1 MLEAPF
7 PTLVHMATKKSTSK
21 MPATPSIGQGHF
33 IHALA
38 TDGTWRVAIV
48 DEWVIG
54 SRRMLA
60 PFDAVHPDGSLDC
73 AGAELAEGHL
83 PVDLGRA
90 DRFYEARAAQ
100 CSAIDDLWDNGAGAR
115 ILDNAPARWRTWAN
129 GALPPLI
136 RAKAAQRLFESAGA
150 SFDQAAAEL
159 ALAGALQENIEI
171 AKARMSGL
179 GASDQEAIDAM
190 DAATIADRAARRKAP
205 KRAASA

>member
-1 MLEAPF
+1 
-7 PTLVHMATKKSTSK
+7 MATKKSTSI
-21 MPATPSIGQGHF
+21 PTAPSSTIGQGHF

-38 TDGTWRVAIV
+38 ADGTWRVALV
-48 DEWVIG
+48 DEWTIG
-54 SRRMLA
+54 DRQLLA

-83 PVDLGRA
+83 PLDLGRA

-100 CSAIDDLWDNGAGAR
+100 CAAIDELWEGGAGAR
-115 ILDNAPARWRTWAN
+115 ILENAPSRWRTWAG

-150 SFDQAAAEL
+150 SFDEAMAEL

-171 AKARMSGL
+171 SKARMSGL
-179 GASDQEAIDAM
+179 GGSDQQAIDAM
-190 DAATIADRAARRKAP
+190 DAAAIANRAARRKEP
-205 KRAASA
+205 KRGSAT